1 MLHNTTWV
9 MVLSYDS
16 EFISSALL
24 WDMVGFK
31 TLRHRFTER
40 KTDPRESIER
50 KKERKKEGEEEEEE
64 EDGYIKEEENNR
76 NRREKLKEME

>member
-1 MLHNTTWV
+1 MLHNTTLV
-9 MVLSYDS
+9 VVVVVVLSYDS

-40 KTDPRESIER
+40 KTDPREST
-50 KKERKKEGEEEEEE
+50 ERKKEGEEEEE

>member
-1 MLHNTTWV
+1 MEVGGGVLHNTTWV

-40 KTDPRESIER
+40 KTDPRESTER
-50 KKERKKEGEEEEEE
+50 KKERKKVKKKKKKMGILKRKRIIEIGE
-64 EDGYIKEEENNR
+64 R
-76 NRREKLKEME
+76 N

>member
-1 MLHNTTWV
+1 MLHNTTLV
-9 MVLSYDS
+9 VVVVVVVLSYDS

-40 KTDPRESIER
+40 KTDPREST
-50 KKERKKEGEEEEEE
+50 ERKKEGEE

>member
-1 MLHNTTWV
+1 VLHNTTLV
-9 MVLSYDS
+9 VVLSYDS

-40 KTDPRESIER
+40 KTDPREST
-50 KKERKKEGEEEEEE
+50 ERKKEGEEEEE

>member
-1 MLHNTTWV
+1 MEVGGGVLHNTTLV

-40 KTDPRESIER
+40 KTDPRESTER
-50 KKERKKEGEEEEEE
+50 KKERKKVKKKKKMGILKRKRIIEIGE
-64 EDGYIKEEENNR
+64 R
-76 NRREKLKEME
+76 N